1 MNTQKKKL
9 GIVSYIGIG
18 LSALIV
24 LATIVICLLD
34 FIYNKGVYDDYSK
47 IGPLLVV
54 FISIPY
60 LVYYAI
66 TTIISISIDLSKG
79 KSKGKDI
86 TISILYGL
94 PIVCTIVIVLFVVLL
109 TIRS

>member
-47 IGPLLVV
+47 IGPL
-54 FISIPY
+54 
-60 LVYYAI
+60 
-66 TTIISISIDLSKG
+66 
-79 KSKGKDI
+79 
-86 TISILYGL
+86 
-94 PIVCTIVIVLFVVLL
+94 
-109 TIRS
+109 